1 MYIEFQLP
9 HGAGGL
15 TATYAA
21 GTIHKHLSTWAEK
34 YKLKYKTKTIKYT
47 IRVTFE
53 SDEDYTLFGL
63 TWVHDPDH
71 PSWTSYRLVIDLNN
85 KI

>member
-9 HGAGGL
+9 QSDDGL
-15 TATYAA
+15 TAIYAA
-21 GTIHKHLSTWAEK
+21 GTIHRHLATWAEK

-47 IRVTFE
+47 IRVTFDL
-53 SDEDYTLFGL
+53 DEDYTLFGL
-63 TWVHDPDH
+63 TWVHDTHH